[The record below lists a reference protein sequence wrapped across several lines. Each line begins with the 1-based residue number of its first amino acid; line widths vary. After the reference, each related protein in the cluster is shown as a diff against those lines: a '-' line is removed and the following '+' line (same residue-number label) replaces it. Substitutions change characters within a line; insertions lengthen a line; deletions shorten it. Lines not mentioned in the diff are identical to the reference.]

1 MRRHSAARG
10 SIEIG
15 RNGKRKTENG
25 KRKTERR
32 TQNAERRTQNA
43 ERRTQNAER
52 RTQNAER
59 RTQNAE
65 KQKPGSG
72 AGFLFW
78 RSAHRSLARGHR
90 RIWLRG

>member
-1 MRRHSAARG
+1 MRRHSATRG

-15 RNGKRKTENG
+15 RNGKT
-25 KRKTERR
+25 
-32 TQNAERRTQNA
+32 

>member
-1 MRRHSAARG
+1 MRARWRETAQRG
-10 SIEIG
+10 TRLH
-15 RNGKRKTENG
+15 RNRKKRKNG
-25 KRKTERR
+25 
-32 TQNAERRTQNA
+32 TQNA